1 MEGQFLINA
10 VIYLAAAVVCVPLA
24 KKAGMGSV
32 LGYLLAGIMIGPFV
46 LGFIGEEGE
55 DIMHFAE
62 FGVVM
67 MLFLVGLEL
76 EPAKFWRMRRL
87 ILGIGSLQLLFTVV
101 LLIPLLVF
109 LAFPWTVSV
118 AVALALAMSS
128 TAIGLQNLK
137 EKNLLGSAAGQSSFA
152 VLLFQDIAVIP
163 ILALLPLLATGASVT
178 EDHHTLIADYP
189 GWLQTLMVLGAVG
202 VIVVAGRYIVV
213 PLLRVVAKTRLHEL
227 FSASALL
234 LVFAIALLMQM
245 VGLSPALGT
254 FLAGVVLANSEF
266 KHELESD
273 LEPFKGL
280 LLGLF
285 FLAVGASINF
295 ALIFSR
301 PLFFLS
307 VTLAIMAI
315 KGVVLSVS
323 GYYYQ
328 LRGDQ
333 NRLFALGLSQV
344 GEFAFVLLAFSSQ
357 LHIAEKTT
365 VETFMAITAL
375 SMTLTPILLLVN
387 EKFIQ
392 PYFGTRQQLPAKTA
406 DDIDEQQAVIIAGF
420 SHFGSTLGRFLRANG
435 VQATILDNDSD
446 RVDLLRKMGFKVFYG
461 DATREELLRSAGAEE
476 AKLLVIAIDD
486 TDTTFEVAEMA
497 KKHFPQ
503 LTILVRA
510 KNRMDAYDL
519 LDLGLTDI
527 YRETLDTSV
536 RMGGDVLRKLG
547 RRSYTVQRA
556 AQNFIKYDESSMLR
570 LAEHRHDLQNYI
582 SNIREHIAEQEE
594 LLQNDLQF
602 NPTSTDHTWDSEY
615 IRETINRE

>member
-486 TDTTFEVAEMA
+486 TDTTFAVAEMA

>member
-10 VIYLAAAVVCVPLA
+10 VIYLAAAVVCVPIA

-87 ILGIGSLQLLFTVV
+87 ILGIGSMQLLFTVL
-101 LLIPLLVF
+101 LLIPLLMF
-109 LAFPWTVSV
+109 LTYPWALSV

-163 ILALLPLLATGASVT
+163 ILALLPLLASGAPAA
-178 EDHHTLIADYP
+178 EGHHTLIADYP

-202 VIVVAGRYIVV
+202 VIIVAGRYVVV
-213 PLLRVVAKTRLHEL
+213 PLLRVVAKTHLHEL

-315 KGVVLSVS
+315 KGVVLSVG

-357 LHIAEKTT
+357 LSIADKTT
-365 VETFMAITAL
+365 VETFMAVTAL
-375 SMTLTPILLLVN
+375 SMTLTPILLLIN

-392 PYFGTRQQLPAKTA
+392 PYFGTREQLPAKTA
-406 DDIDEQQAVIIAGF
+406 EDIDEQHAVIIAGF

-486 TDTTFEVAEMA
+486 TDTTFTAAEMA

-519 LDLGLTDI
+519 LDLGLKDI
-527 YRETLDTSV
+527 YREALDTSV

-547 RRSYTVQRA
+547 RRAYTVQRA
-556 AQNFIKYDESSMLR
+556 AQNFIKYDEASMLR
-570 LAEHRHDLQNYI
+570 LAEYRHDMQNYI
-582 SNIREHIAEQEE
+582 SNVREHIAEQEE

>member
-10 VIYLAAAVVCVPLA
+10 VIYLAAAVVCVPIA

-87 ILGIGSLQLLFTVV
+87 ILGIGSMQLLFTVL
-101 LLIPLLVF
+101 LLIPLLMF
-109 LAFPWTVSV
+109 LTYPWALSV

-163 ILALLPLLATGASVT
+163 ILALLPLLASGAPAA
-178 EDHHTLIADYP
+178 EGHHTLIADYP

-202 VIVVAGRYIVV
+202 VIIVAGRYVVV
-213 PLLRVVAKTRLHEL
+213 PLLRVVAKTHLHEL

-307 VTLAIMAI
+307 VTLTIMAL
-315 KGVVLSVS
+315 KGVVLSLS
-323 GYYYQ
+323 GYYYK

-357 LHIAEKTT
+357 LSIADKTT
-365 VETFMAITAL
+365 VETFMAVTAL
-375 SMTLTPILLLVN
+375 SMTLTPILLLIN

-392 PYFGTRQQLPAKTA
+392 PYFGTREQLPAKTA
-406 DDIDEQQAVIIAGF
+406 DDIDEQHAVIIAGF

-486 TDTTFEVAEMA
+486 TDTTFTAAEMA

-519 LDLGLTDI
+519 LDLGLKDI

-547 RRSYTVQRA
+547 RRAYTVQRA
-556 AQNFIKYDESSMLR
+556 AQNFIKYDEASMLR
-570 LAEHRHDLQNYI
+570 LAEYRHDMQNYI
-582 SNIREHIAEQEE
+582 SNVREHIAEQEE

>member
-10 VIYLAAAVVCVPLA
+10 VIYLAAAVVCVPIA

-87 ILGIGSLQLLFTVV
+87 ILGIGSMQLLFTVL
-101 LLIPLLVF
+101 LLIPLLMF
-109 LAFPWTVSV
+109 LTYPWALSV

-163 ILALLPLLATGASVT
+163 ILALLPLLASGAPAA
-178 EDHHTLIADYP
+178 EGHHTLIADYP

-202 VIVVAGRYIVV
+202 VIIVAGRYVVV
-213 PLLRVVAKTRLHEL
+213 PLLRVVAKTHLHEL

-315 KGVVLSVS
+315 KVSTVVLSAI
-323 GYYYQ
+323 
-328 LRGDQ
+328 L
-333 NRLFALGLSQV
+333 NW
-344 GEFAFVLLAFSSQ
+344 LLKAN
-357 LHIAEKTT
+357 KT
-365 VETFMAITAL
+365 
-375 SMTLTPILLLVN
+375 
-387 EKFIQ
+387 K
-392 PYFGTRQQLPAKTA
+392 
-406 DDIDEQQAVIIAGF
+406 
-420 SHFGSTLGRFLRANG
+420 AN
-435 VQATILDNDSD
+435 S
-446 RVDLLRKMGFKVFYG
+446 
-461 DATREELLRSAGAEE
+461 
-476 AKLLVIAIDD
+476 
-486 TDTTFEVAEMA
+486 
-497 KKHFPQ
+497 P
-503 LTILVRA
+503 
-510 KNRMDAYDL
+510 
-519 LDLGLTDI
+519 
-527 YRETLDTSV
+527 
-536 RMGGDVLRKLG
+536 
-547 RRSYTVQRA
+547 
-556 AQNFIKYDESSMLR
+556 
-570 LAEHRHDLQNYI
+570 
-582 SNIREHIAEQEE
+582 
-594 LLQNDLQF
+594 
-602 NPTSTDHTWDSEY
+602 TWDKPSANK
-615 IRETINRE
+615 RF

>member
-10 VIYLAAAVVCVPLA
+10 VIYLAAAVVCVPIA

-87 ILGIGSLQLLFTVV
+87 ILGIGSMQLLFTVL
-101 LLIPLLVF
+101 LLIPLLMF
-109 LAFPWTVSV
+109 LTYPWALSV

-163 ILALLPLLATGASVT
+163 ILALLPLLASGAPAA
-178 EDHHTLIADYP
+178 EGHHTLIADYP

-202 VIVVAGRYIVV
+202 VIIVAGRYVVV
-213 PLLRVVAKTRLHEL
+213 PLLRVVAKTHLHEL

-307 VTLAIMAI
+307 VTLTIMAL
-315 KGVVLSVS
+315 KGVVLSLS
-323 GYYYQ
+323 GYYYK

-344 GEFAFVLLAFSSQ
+344 GEFAFVLLSFSSQ
-357 LHIAEKTT
+357 LSIADKTT
-365 VETFMAITAL
+365 VETFMAVTAL
-375 SMTLTPILLLVN
+375 SMTLTPILLLIN

-392 PYFGTRQQLPAKTA
+392 PYFGTREQLPAKTA
-406 DDIDEQQAVIIAGF
+406 EDIDEQHAVIIAGF

-486 TDTTFEVAEMA
+486 TDTTFTAAEMA

-519 LDLGLTDI
+519 LDLGLKDI

-547 RRSYTVQRA
+547 RRAYTVQRA
-556 AQNFIKYDESSMLR
+556 AQNFIKYDEASMLR
-570 LAEHRHDLQNYI
+570 LAEYRHDMQNYI
-582 SNIREHIAEQEE
+582 SNVREHIAEQEE

>member
-10 VIYLAAAVVCVPLA
+10 VIYLAAAVVCVPIA

-87 ILGIGSLQLLFTVV
+87 ILGIGSMQLLFTVL
-101 LLIPLLVF
+101 LLIPLLMF
-109 LAFPWTVSV
+109 LTYPWALSV

-163 ILALLPLLATGASVT
+163 ILALLPLLASGAPAA
-178 EDHHTLIADYP
+178 EGHHTLIADYP

-202 VIVVAGRYIVV
+202 VIIVAGRYVVV
-213 PLLRVVAKTRLHEL
+213 PLLRVVAKTHLHEL

-307 VTLAIMAI
+307 VTLTIMAL
-315 KGVVLSVS
+315 KGVVLSLS
-323 GYYYQ
+323 GYYYK

-357 LHIAEKTT
+357 LSIADKTT
-365 VETFMAITAL
+365 VETFMAVTAL
-375 SMTLTPILLLVN
+375 SMTLTPILLLIN

-392 PYFGTRQQLPAKTA
+392 PYFGTREQLPAKTA
-406 DDIDEQQAVIIAGF
+406 EDIDEQHAVIIAGF

-486 TDTTFEVAEMA
+486 TDTTFTAAEMA

-519 LDLGLTDI
+519 LDLGLKDI

-547 RRSYTVQRA
+547 RRAYTVQRA
-556 AQNFIKYDESSMLR
+556 AQNFIKYDEASMLR
-570 LAEHRHDLQNYI
+570 LAEYRHDMQNYI
-582 SNIREHIAEQEE
+582 SNVREHIAEQEE